1 MRKRVFF
8 LAITLLTILFMF
20 SCSQYS
26 PVLPSEMAKS
36 DTWEDLFKA
45 LWTGLSDNYVF
56 WDIDDANGEWDKV
69 YEEYLPK
76 FQELGAID
84 TSDRETK
91 KKGTILL
98 FDSVKNL
105 SDGHF
110 NIRAF
115 DSWFY
120 PSNYR
125 IVKENNPEMT
135 EEEIM
140 ENLNDIFFLL

>member
-8 LAITLLTILFMF
+8 LVITLITILFMF

-36 DTWEDLFKA
+36 ETWEDLFKA

-84 TSDRETK
+84 TSDEEAP

-110 NIRAF
+110 TMDAF
-115 DSWFY
+115 GSSFS
-120 PSNYR
+120 PSDYR
-125 IVKENNPEMT
+125 ILKKEHPNLSDQEVF
-135 EEEIM
+135 EIIY
-140 ENLNDIFFLL
+140 DLLSF

>member
-8 LAITLLTILFMF
+8 FAITLFTVLFIF

-26 PVLPSEMAKS
+26 PVLPSDMAKS
-36 DTWEDLFKA
+36 ETWEDLFKA

>member
-8 LAITLLTILFMF
+8 LVITLITVLFMF

-84 TSDRETK
+84 TRDEEATK
-91 KKGTILL
+91 EGTILL

-110 NIRAF
+110 NIEAF
-115 DSWFY
+115 GTSFSSSYYRMIKEDY
-120 PSNYR
+120 PD
-125 IVKENNPEMT
+125 MQD
-135 EEEIM
+135 EEI
-140 ENLNDIFFLL
+140 LDKLYDC